1 MQGRVITQYHI
12 DSLMST
18 IAVKS
23 LNLARQDDQFEA
35 GSVYLGLCRLFKT
48 TLVMHRQ
55 RLGGRYHL
63 IIRALQCLLR
73 CLFIPYEALQ
83 SSQASVEEEMADA
96 GYGEAHA
103 AAYAGLLTTLCD
115 PTVSAVGRS
124 RQTLRQEL
132 NDETQKA
139 RSIAGQHLQYVVEE
153 FCICQL
159 EGRLLPQMRTVLSLG
174 LWAIFDVMSQ
184 GVMRNLNAAMGS
196 ASRSVFKALYDEYRR
211 SGQWRRGGS
220 G

>member
-1 MQGRVITQYHI
+1 
-12 DSLMST
+12 MST

-23 LNLARQDDQFEA
+23 LMIVRQDDQFEV
-35 GSVYLGLCRLFKT
+35 GSVHLGLCRLFKT
-48 TLVMHRQ
+48 ALVLHR
-55 RLGGRYHL
+55 RKFGGRYHL

-73 CLFIPYEALQ
+73 CLFIPYQALQ
-83 SSQASVEEEMADA
+83 DSRANAEEGMAYA
-96 GYGEAHA
+96 GYGEVQA
-103 AAYAGLLTTLCD
+103 AAYAGLLTALCD
-115 PTVSAVGRS
+115 PTVSAVSRS
-124 RQTLRQEL
+124 RQTSRQEL

-159 EGRLLPQMRTVLSLG
+159 EGRLLPPMRMAVSVG

-211 SGQWRRGGS
+211 SGRWRRGG
-220 G
+220 GG

>member
-1 MQGRVITQYHI
+1 M
-12 DSLMST
+12 
-18 IAVKS
+18 
-23 LNLARQDDQFEA
+23 NLTRQDDQFEA
-35 GSVYLGLCRLFKT
+35 GSVYLGLCRLFNT
-48 TLVMHRQ
+48 TLVKHRQ
-55 RLGGRYHL
+55 KVGGRYHI

-73 CLFIPYEALQ
+73 CLFIPYKALQ
-83 SSQASVEEEMADA
+83 DSQASAEEKTAYA
-96 GYGEAHA
+96 GYGEAQA

-115 PTVSAVGRS
+115 PTVSAVRLS
-124 RQTLRQEL
+124 RQTSRQEL

-159 EGRLLPQMRTVLSLG
+159 EGLLLPQMRTALNLG

-211 SGQWRRGGS
+211 SGQWKRGG
-220 G
+220 GG

>member
-1 MQGRVITQYHI
+1 MATISVT
-12 DSLMST
+12 SLIIS
-18 IAVKS
+18 
-23 LNLARQDDQFEA
+23 RQDDQLEA

-73 CLFIPYEALQ
+73 CLFTPYQALQ
-83 SSQASVEEEMADA
+83 DGQTSAEEKMVYA
-96 GYGEAHA
+96 GYGEAQA
-103 AAYAGLLTTLCD
+103 VAYAGLLTTLCD
-115 PTVSAVGRS
+115 PTVSAVSRS
-124 RQTLRQEL
+124 RQTSRQEL

-159 EGRLLPQMRTVLSLG
+159 EGRLVPEMRIALSLG

-211 SGQWRRGGS
+211 SGQWKRGARGG
-220 G
+220 GG

>member
-1 MQGRVITQYHI
+1 
-12 DSLMST
+12 MST

-23 LNLARQDDQFEA
+23 LMMVRQDDQFEV
-35 GSVYLGLCRLFKT
+35 GSIYLGLCRLFKT
-48 TLVMHRQ
+48 ALVMHR
-55 RLGGRYHL
+55 RKLGGRYHL

-73 CLFIPYEALQ
+73 CLFIPYKTLQ
-83 SSQASVEEEMADA
+83 DSQASAEEKMAYA
-96 GYGEAHA
+96 GYGEVQA

-115 PTVSAVGRS
+115 PTVSAVSRS
-124 RQTLRQEL
+124 RQTSRQEL

-159 EGRLLPQMRTVLSLG
+159 EGRLLPPMRMAVSVG

-211 SGQWRRGGS
+211 SGQWRRGG
-220 G
+220 GG

>member
-1 MQGRVITQYHI
+1 MI
-12 DSLMST
+12 S
-18 IAVKS
+18 
-23 LNLARQDDQFEA
+23 RQDDHSEA
-35 GSVYLGLCRLFKT
+35 GSVYLSLCRLFKT

-73 CLFIPYEALQ
+73 CLFTPYQTLQ
-83 SSQASVEEEMADA
+83 DNQTSAEENMVYA
-96 GYGEAHA
+96 GYGEAQA
-103 AAYAGLLTTLCD
+103 VAYADLLTSLCD
-115 PTVSAVGRS
+115 PTVSAVSRS
-124 RQTLRQEL
+124 RQTSRQEL

-159 EGRLLPQMRTVLSLG
+159 EGRLVPEMRMALSLG

-184 GVMRNLNAAMGS
+184 GVMRNLNAAMGA

-211 SGQWRRGGS
+211 SGQWKRAGG